1 MAAHPA
7 AFLISK
13 SGSYIRA
20 TDRMKS
26 PSEDDGNARGEEVGA
41 KPIVVGARSKSDSQ
55 FYSD

>member
-1 MAAHPA
+1 
-7 AFLISK
+7 
-13 SGSYIRA
+13 
-20 TDRMKS
+20 MKS